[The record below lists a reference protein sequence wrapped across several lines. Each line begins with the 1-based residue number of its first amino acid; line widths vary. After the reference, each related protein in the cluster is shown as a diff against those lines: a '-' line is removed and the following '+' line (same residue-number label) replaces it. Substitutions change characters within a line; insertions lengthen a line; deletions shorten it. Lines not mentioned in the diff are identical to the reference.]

1 MHGSKNRWYE
11 VEFTSK
17 KLNARLAELVQL
29 RRDVDRR
36 EVSAIVDEFVEWCSN
51 VVMPFKVRAIFK
63 DPLLANS
70 SSLLPLG
77 RSSRAARLSAG

>member
-1 MHGSKNRWYE
+1 MRATVGEVRMHGSKNRWYE

-36 EVSAIVDEFVEWCSN
+36 EVAAIVDEFVEWCSN
-51 VVMPFKVRAIFK
+51 VVMPFKVRPTPSIVAF
-63 DPLLANS
+63 AS
-70 SSLLPLG
+70 G
-77 RSSRAARLSAG
+77 